1 MAYDIPYAL
10 DATEIS
16 KLSAYYA
23 AYSHLLPSI
32 KASIRALFGEFAP
45 QGDPPVS
52 VVGVN
57 YDLLSQTSPD
67 PEQTIP
73 VDYSVSGSDTEGEG
87 TPVPPE
93 EEQPTPQPT
102 EEGQPTGEPGEED
115 QPTADPRLERGD
127 QIRLRTGTILDH
139 NGRIV
144 PDGTQVNFFF
154 NYPQEGLEQSVLATT
169 RNGVAETALTLDRTG
184 RLDIS
189 VQADPVPRMVALQI
203 MIQEGG
209 AATIVTP
216 TPAPTPIPT
225 PTSTPRPTPTF
236 TAEPTVSPMPQA
248 TSEPG
253 GGAPGSSGQK
263 MQMLD
268 LIVALVSVVVVSV
281 SGYYTMRLWNRT
293 IGKALRVALWC
304 MIGGLGV
311 YVIYAVGLSYLGLFD
326 GRGEPWTAGGAAL
339 IGSAVSLFSAW
350 LIDQRRWSR
359 RTQVSE

>member
-1 MAYDIPYAL
+1 M
-10 DATEIS
+10 
-16 KLSAYYA
+16 
-23 AYSHLLPSI
+23 PSI

-57 YDLLSQTSPD
+57 YDLLTQTSPD

-73 VDYSVSGSDTEGEG
+73 VFYSVSGSDTEGEG
-87 TPVPPE
+87 TPVAPE

-102 EEGQPTGEPGEED
+102 EEGEPTGEPGEGE
-115 QPTADPRLERGD
+115 QPTADPRLEQGD

-139 NGRIV
+139 NGHIV

-169 RNGVAETALTLDRTG
+169 RSGVAETALTLDRTG

-189 VQADPVPRMVALQI
+189 IQADPVPRMVALQI
-203 MIQEGG
+203 MIQESG

-216 TPAPTPIPT
+216 TPAPTPVPT
-225 PTSTPRPTPTF
+225 PTSTPRPTPTP
-236 TAEPTVSPMPQA
+236 TIESTVSPTPPV

-253 GGAPGSSGQK
+253 AGGLGTSSGQR
-263 MQMLD
+263 MHMLD
-268 LIVALVSVVVVSV
+268 LIVALVSVMVVSV
-281 SGYYTMRLWNRT
+281 AGYYTMRLWDRT
-293 IGKALRVALWC
+293 VAKAFRVALWC
-304 MIGGLGV
+304 MIGGLGLYVV
-311 YVIYAVGLSYLGLFD
+311 YAFGLSYLDLFD

-339 IGSAVSLFSAW
+339 IGSAISLFSAW

-359 RTQVSE
+359 RPQVSE